1 MGITF
6 FLLAIYNVQEH
17 EESQHTKAPR
27 NEMTMQSN
35 YIFYTDGDM
44 KITVSLTGRNYEWNK
59 IDVP

>member
-6 FLLAIYNVQEH
+6 FLLALYNVQEH

-27 NEMTMQSN
+27 NEMIMQSN

-44 KITVSLTGRNYEWNK
+44 KITVSLTRTQLRTK
-59 IDVP
+59 